1 MDVSDKGV
9 MTRKSRNRMTHALT
23 LKIALVMF
31 TAILIIFAS
40 TVSGATV
47 GVQKDEWA
55 KYGDFSASWTGQ
67 KPPGIDEFANTEWA
81 KVTVQSIS
89 GTTVTVESIT
99 HYKNGTEKTTTE
111 SGDIATGSG
120 DLSFF
125 IIPANL
131 GRGDVI
137 PLNVSGVPGGVSPVI
152 NDTVTRTYAGA
163 QREVNYWGYYVSNV
177 SAVYNFTADFD
188 IYWDKAKGV
197 LCELSM
203 SISTSVSTPYLN
215 YTISYAMRMK
225 INETSMWAGGIIP
238 GVPNYMLY
246 IIIAVVA
253 IVIIV
258 AAVFVMRK
266 RKAPTPTITPSREKE
281 PTAAPSKEE
290 G

>member
-1 MDVSDKGV
+1 L
-9 MTRKSRNRMTHALT
+9 RNRMTHALT
-23 LKIALVMF
+23 LKIDLIMF
-31 TAILIIFAS
+31 TAMLITFTS
-40 TVSGATV
+40 TVSGVTV
-47 GVQKDEWA
+47 GVKEDEWA
-55 KYGDFSASWTGQ
+55 KYGNFSASWTGQ
-67 KPPGIDEFANTEWA
+67 KPLGIEEFNNTEWA
-81 KVTVQSIS
+81 VVTVQSIS
-89 GTTVTVESIT
+89 GTTVTVEWLT

-120 DLSFF
+120 DISFL
-125 IIPANL
+125 IISANL
-131 GRGDVI
+131 GRGDTI
-137 PLNVSGVPGGVSPVI
+137 PLNFSGVPDGVSPVI

-163 QREVNYWGYYVSNV
+163 QREVNYWGYYFSNV
-177 SAVYNFTADFD
+177 STMYNHTVDYDF
-188 IYWDKAKGV
+188 YWDKAKGI
-197 LCELSM
+197 LCEFTMSM
-203 SISTSVSTPYLN
+203 SNASIGF
-215 YTISYAMRMK
+215 TISYAMRMK